1 MSGASCAGCPS
12 PPHSRTGKGT
22 PMAEFEN
29 IENGEEEEE
38 IKYVSESW
46 DPDWYKT
53 NIPCQVGCPAHTDVS
68 TYIGLISQGRFDE
81 AYLLNRNANV
91 VPGVLGRTCAKPCE
105 PVCRRNKIDG
115 RQVTICWLKRAAADH
130 REYRHRAEMPPVTRD
145 KKVAIIGAGS
155 AGMGAARDLRLL
167 GYPVTIYDSYPTA
180 GGMMVGGIPV
190 WRLPRDVTIE
200 ECDEYMQDMGVEL
213 VMNTTIGKDI
223 SLTDLLKQYD
233 AVYIAAGC
241 QMSNDMTDDKNQL
254 VAGRDLEGVISGL
267 PFLEKVNFGEPVY
280 VGKTVAVYGGGFTAM
295 DCCRS
300 SIRFGAEKVYVIYR
314 RSKEE
319 MGSDEYEVDQ
329 AMLEHVEFIYLAG
342 IAEILTK
349 DGKHVSGLKLFR
361 NKLGDPD
368 ASGRRRPVRI
378 EGSEFT
384 LECDTV
390 LNALGQYAD
399 GSFIPKELGVE
410 TNKWGLPTI
419 DLDSWMTSYPGLFA
433 GGDYTQGARNL
444 ISAIADGRDAAA
456 AINRYLG
463 GEDIPPDEALEVEL
477 PDFRRGMVDDYESIP
492 FQTIPALPLEKRYS
506 ILSESETGYSP
517 EEAITQARRCLQCAL
532 NIMIDPSICILCSGC
547 VDICPYDCISM
558 DGLKTVVKGD
568 PQHQLAGTWTAGA
581 DMIIDEEK
589 CIRCGLC
596 IVRCPTDA
604 ISMVQFESAGANNRW
619 NVSKIPV
626 INAPR

>member
-1 MSGASCAGCPS
+1 
-12 PPHSRTGKGT
+12 
-22 PMAEFEN
+22 MAEIEDTEN
-29 IENGEEEEE
+29 QEEF
-38 IKYVSESW
+38 KYESESW
-46 DPDWYKT
+46 EPDWYKT

-91 VPGVLGRTCAKPCE
+91 VPGVLGRTCARPCE

-115 RQVTICWLKRAAADH
+115 RQVSICWLKRAAADH
-130 REYRHRAEMPPVTRD
+130 REYQHRAEKPPTT
-145 KKVAIIGAGS
+145 KSKTVAIIGAGS
-155 AGMGAARDLRLL
+155 AGLGAARDLRLM
-167 GYPVTIYDSYPTA
+167 GYPVTIYDSYPTG
-180 GGMMVGGIPV
+180 GGMMVGGIPI
-190 WRLPRDVTIE
+190 WRLPRDVTLE
-200 ECDEYMQDMGVEL
+200 ECDEYMQDLGVEL
-213 VMNTTIGKDI
+213 VMNTTVGKDI
-223 SLTDLLKQYD
+223 ALTDLLQQHD

-241 QMSNDMTDDKNQL
+241 QMSNPMTDDKNKT
-254 VAGRDLEGVISGL
+254 VAGHDLEGVMSGL
-267 PFLEKVNFGEPVY
+267 PFLEKVNFGEPVF
-280 VGKTVAVYGGGFTAM
+280 VGKRVVVLGGGFTAM

-300 SIRFGAEKVYVIYR
+300 AIRFGAEKVYVIYR

-329 AMLEHVEFIYLAG
+329 ATLEHVEFIYLSG
-342 IAEILTK
+342 PAEVLSN
-349 DGKHVSGLKLFR
+349 DGKHVSGIKMFR

-368 ASGRRRPVRI
+368 ASGRRRPIRI
-378 EGSEFT
+378 PDSEYT
-384 LECDTV
+384 IECDQILT
-390 LNALGQYAD
+390 AFGQYSD
-399 GSFIPKELGVE
+399 TSFIPAELNLEVNRWGV
-410 TNKWGLPTI
+410 PAI
-419 DLDSWMTSYPGLFA
+419 DQDSWMTSHPGLFA

-463 GEDIPPDEALEVEL
+463 GEDIPPEEAIEVEL

-492 FQTIPALPLEKRYS
+492 YQIIPSLQLEKRYS
-506 ILSESETGYSP
+506 IFTESETGYSP
-517 EEAITQARRCLQCAL
+517 EEAVTQARRCLQCAL

-568 PQHQLAGTWTAGA
+568 PEHQLAGTWSAGA

-604 ISMVQFESAGANNRW
+604 ISMVQFETASANNRW
-619 NVSKIPV
+619 NVSKIPL
-626 INAPR
+626 INVTR